1 MDDRIRDILDLL
13 NHEVISIK
21 ADKEYLLQKVKQ
33 LKEDNK
39 LLSEE
44 LAHLKKKAN
53 HDYHTL

>member
-44 LAHLKKKAN
+44 LAHLKKKTN